1 LNLNISEVNFT
12 GQFIFRMYNQSM
24 NADLHE
30 VQASILRE
38 LLFHNGTTFS
48 SLNKLDLTNDH
59 FTFHIKRLLAEEVI
73 EKKGKLYYLTQKGK
87 QYAGKLDVYGLKME
101 KFGTPGVAVSA
112 TKIIDGKLHFLIQ
125 QRLKEPM
132 YGYYGFING
141 KIKFGEFSEETA
153 KRELLEETGLTG
165 EPKFICIQHRLR
177 GPSREEIK
185 LDHYFFI
192 YMFDEPEGELKHS
205 EEGKNYW
212 FTLEK
217 IADLNTFPG
226 FEYSLNVVTGKDTAK
241 YIETFVKVEEI

>member
-1 LNLNISEVNFT
+1 
-12 GQFIFRMYNQSM
+12 M
-24 NADLHE
+24 NSDIHE

-38 LLFHNGTTFS
+38 LLFHNGTSFS
-48 SLNKLDLTNDH
+48 SLNKLELTNDH
-59 FTFHIKRLLAEEVI
+59 FTFHIKRLLNEEII

-112 TKIIDGKLHFLIQ
+112 TKKINGKTHYLIQ
-125 QRLKEPM
+125 QRLKEPL

-153 KRELLEETGLTG
+153 IRELLEETGLSG

-177 GPSREEIK
+177 GPSRSEIK

-192 YMFDEPEGELKHS
+192 YMFEEPEGGLTHS

-212 FTLEK
+212 FTIEEIEK
-217 IADLNTFPG
+217 LNTFPG
-226 FEYSLNVVTGKDTAK
+226 FHHSLDVVTGKEK
-241 YIETFVKVEEI
+241 SEYIETFIKVDEI